1 MSYEFVIEADIPAN
15 SVFPYQVQISSSPG
29 TFRLT
34 EPMVSA
40 MISLLQIM
48 DKLDTDD
55 MLNDH
60 CFDRIW
66 LNSEL
71 TPARAEEIYR
81 YLEERATIHPE
92 PSEEEIAS
100 FHQAQSDQQ
109 ALLSQESSKEGMI
122 PVHKFATN
130 DGWLVTPN
138 ECAIIAKIFSQRLI
152 DDNGFVI
159 AKIAE
164 LCEVQ
169 KDQLVIELAEWGKF
183 NKFAIKQGG
192 YCVT

>member
-71 TPARAEEIYR
+71 TPARAEEIYN
-81 YLEERATIHPE
+81 YLEERATIEPE

-100 FHQAQSDQQ
+100 FHQAQRDQQ
-109 ALLSQESSKEGMI
+109 ALFSRESSKEGMI

-130 DGWLVTPN
+130 DGWLVTPK

-164 LCEVQ
+164 LCKVQ

-183 NKFAIKQGG
+183 NKFATKQGG